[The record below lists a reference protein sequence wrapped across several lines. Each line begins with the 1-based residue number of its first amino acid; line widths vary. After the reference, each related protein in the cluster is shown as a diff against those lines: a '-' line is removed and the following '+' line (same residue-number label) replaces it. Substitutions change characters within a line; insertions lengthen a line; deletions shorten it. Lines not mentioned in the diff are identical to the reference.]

1 MDRTDF
7 GQRHG
12 GDLTLVAEKDG
23 SYSHDSNS
31 LGVSSV
37 STDPG
42 QSGTLANITYPSELM
57 LPEPTS
63 VPTSTM
69 NSAYATYGTGSQGLD
84 QLNCQASYEPA
95 LVQPNYTPQELSAG
109 PLAHTTYA
117 PTASPMLLDG
127 STLTPVPAGLPLPPR
142 SSTPG
147 HLVDTSVT
155 STVLSGGVQVGS
167 LLPRLQDLTWS
178 TTSTAQA
185 GGATAQ
191 QPFSLPNTSG
201 MGRDLGVASESDI
214 EERLAK
220 MQNVMEE
227 NFGMQ
232 RKKFMN
238 HMIQVDGKTSLCY
251 GTVSVRLSTH
261 CTYSGSGL

>member
-7 GQRHG
+7 GQRPD
-12 GDLTLVAEKDG
+12 GDLTLLAEKDG
-23 SYSHDSNS
+23 SSSYNSHSV
-31 LGVSSV
+31 GVSSV
-37 STDPG
+37 SNDAG

-57 LPEPTS
+57 LQEPAS

-84 QLNCQASYEPA
+84 QLNFQASYEPA
-95 LVQPNYTPQELSAG
+95 LVQPHYAAQNVSAG
-109 PLAHTTYA
+109 APAHTTYG
-117 PTASPMLLDG
+117 PTGSPMLLDG

-147 HLVDTSVT
+147 YLLDTSVPI
-155 STVLSGGVQVGS
+155 TVPSMDVQVGS
-167 LLPRLQDLTWS
+167 LLPGFQDLTWS
-178 TTSTAQA
+178 TTSTDQA

-191 QPFSLPNTSG
+191 QSSSLPNTS
-201 MGRDLGVASESDI
+201 GRDLGVASERDI
-214 EERLAK
+214 EEKLAR

-227 NFGMQ
+227 KFGMQ

-238 HMIQVDGKTSLCY
+238 HMIQVDGKPFA
-251 GTVSVRLSTH
+251 VQ
-261 CTYSGSGL
+261 